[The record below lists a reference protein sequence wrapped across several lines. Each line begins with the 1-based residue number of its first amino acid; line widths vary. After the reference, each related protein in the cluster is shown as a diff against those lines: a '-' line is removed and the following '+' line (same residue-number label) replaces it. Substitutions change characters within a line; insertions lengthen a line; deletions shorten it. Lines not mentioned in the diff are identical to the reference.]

1 MYYDTGEVDEDG
13 SMVFRG
19 TSRVYKNFRL
29 SYEPELVGE
38 DCWDKVSE
46 VYKLRSEILV
56 MRERLVT
63 LVGSETI
70 AARLTLGGSLLNLKR
85 MANLWFVLRFLQRG
99 IYLR

>member
-1 MYYDTGEVDEDG
+1 
-13 SMVFRG
+13 MVFRG

-38 DCWDKVSE
+38 DCWDEFSE

-63 LVGSETI
+63 LVCS
-70 AARLTLGGSLLNLKR
+70 
-85 MANLWFVLRFLQRG
+85 
-99 IYLR
+99 